1 MNDDMKQCE
10 NQVML
15 FFRYLDECKYDALVA
30 LLAPDARWHRQ
41 GKVLEG
47 PAQVHAAL
55 KQRSPTMK
63 IAHVITN
70 LASDEYDAQ
79 RCSIQAYM
87 LVVRHE
93 PGRQVA
99 GPVPLNGIE
108 SIRRLQIGMVQ
119 HAGHWMIARL
129 NAEDTIFAANA

>member
-41 GKVLEG
+41 GQVLEG

-55 KQRSPTMK
+55 ARRSPTMK

-70 LASDEYDAQ
+70 LASDDSDAQ
-79 RCSIQAYM
+79 HLSMQAYM

-99 GPVPLNGIE
+99 GPVLLNGIE

-119 HAGHWMIARL
+119 HAGRWMISRL
-129 NAEDTIFAANA
+129 NAEDTMFAANA